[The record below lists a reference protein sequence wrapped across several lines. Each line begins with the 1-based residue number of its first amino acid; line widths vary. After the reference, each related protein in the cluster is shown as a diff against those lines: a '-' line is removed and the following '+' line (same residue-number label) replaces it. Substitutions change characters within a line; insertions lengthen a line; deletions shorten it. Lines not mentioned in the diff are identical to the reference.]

1 MKTLSLGILAVVS
14 LTSVRAQF
22 QQGDVELALSGTVGA
37 WSTSY
42 TFGQQTN
49 SESRNVLMLG
59 ITTGYFLTDGFS
71 VEPEFVF
78 MAVEKQSPGHSI
90 LANVSYTYFG
100 AESKVAP
107 FVRVGYG
114 ISNSFSFMGNQ
125 SFLSR
130 VSDKLDV
137 TVLQAGGGI
146 KVLVATGAAIRLE
159 LNYKNQSFTREDP
172 GFFGSGSF
180 ETKMGNT
187 YVGLLVGL
195 SVLL

>member
-1 MKTLSLGILAVVS
+1 MKATWLAILAVLFFS
-14 LTSVRAQF
+14 SSHAQF
-22 QQGDVELALSGTVGA
+22 QQGDVELALSGTVGS
-37 WSTSY
+37 WSNSY
-42 TFGQQTN
+42 TIGQQTE

-59 ITTGYFLTDGFS
+59 MTMGYFLADGFS

-100 AESKVAP
+100 AGSKVAP

-114 ISNSFSFMGNQ
+114 VSNSFSFMGVQ

-146 KVLVATGAAIRLE
+146 KVPVATGAAIRLE
-159 LNYKNQSFTREDP
+159 LSYKNQSFTREYP
-172 GFFGSGSF
+172 GFFGNGSV
-180 ETKMGNT
+180 ESKMGNT
-187 YVGLLVGL
+187 YIGLLVGL